1 MPAESSRRY
10 AAGLWLFLALFAVR
24 VVAQPLSLVVH
35 SAVLPPFE
43 SWHSGALPYGL
54 LIASQ
59 VAISRVGQHS
69 HNPGDREDGRQLKSE
84 LWPAER
90 CSR

>member
-1 MPAESSRRY
+1 MPVESSKRY
-10 AAGLWLFLALFAVR
+10 AAGWLFLALFAVR

-54 LIASQ
+54 LVASQ
-59 VAISRVGQHS
+59 VAI
-69 HNPGDREDGRQLKSE
+69 L
-84 LWPAER
+84 A
-90 CSR
+90 

>member
-35 SAVLPPFE
+35 SAFLPPFE

-59 VAISRVGQHS
+59 VAILASASTAIIQAIAKTEGS
-69 HNPGDREDGRQLKSE
+69 
-84 LWPAER
+84 
-90 CSR
+90 